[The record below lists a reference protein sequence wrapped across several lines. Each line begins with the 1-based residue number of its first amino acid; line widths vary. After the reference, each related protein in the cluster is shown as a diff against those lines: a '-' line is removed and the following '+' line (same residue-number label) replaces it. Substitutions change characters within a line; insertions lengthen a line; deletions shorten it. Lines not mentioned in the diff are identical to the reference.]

1 MTLFKQIALLL
12 SLFLLAVL
20 GTVLTLNFNS
30 ASNSVSQRLY
40 EEAKNTASSLS
51 LSLGGANGDISMMS
65 SMINA
70 NFDSGNYL
78 TISLVDVDDAIL
90 YERKT
95 QSKSANVPEWFLK
108 TLKLEAPVASANVS
122 AGWSQVGILHV
133 QSNAAYAYTQ
143 LYTILK
149 NLLISFSILAAVALV
164 ILNLL
169 LAAILK
175 PLKGVQKQAEAVI
188 RNEFILQEQIPYTK
202 EFKDVVLGM
211 NTMVS
216 KVKAMFEKGNEELK
230 RQKELEYIDPTTKL
244 RNRKY
249 LIDKLPEYLKID
261 AASKSGINMMIA
273 LNGVIEANE
282 QIEDREIHKLF
293 MDIAEV
299 FKSTLSMHKETIIA
313 RMNATEF
320 AIFIPDCTDI
330 QAREMAVQIQNAAQ
344 KLITAHRLD
353 TNTAFVSIGLYEYN
367 YGQNIAELLSN
378 SENALAHAKLLK
390 THIYFEK
397 AEDALEVMGRDLWE
411 EIIKAALA
419 HDHFN
424 FISYKTVDAKAQKVA
439 HNALSLILNAPEKTY
454 YYGQFMAPANQVG
467 LSNKIHQNIMQM
479 LFKNTD
485 KKLKGTTCSI
495 RLSFEYLELQ
505 ETYHELASLLKN
517 YGARLP
523 LKLIIEMP
531 DKFVCKNTK
540 DVKTLKALFETY
552 NIEMGI
558 YEFIGENHDYQY
570 LRDLRPLYIKAE
582 SSYFLTQNQ
591 QSLSALHLI
600 TDTVGISLIATGV
613 MELETLDELR
623 AIDINIIQGK
633 ASEAIIINKN

>member
-20 GTVLTLNFNS
+20 GTVLTLNFSS

-78 TISLVDVDDAIL
+78 VISLVDVDDAVL

-95 QSKSANVPEWFLK
+95 QSTSTNVPEWFLK
-108 TLKLEAPVASANVS
+108 TVKLEAPVASANVS

-149 NLLISFSILAAVALV
+149 NLLISFSILAAVALL

-244 RNRKY
+244 KNKKY

-273 LNGVIEANE
+273 LSGLIEANGE
-282 QIEDREIHKLF
+282 KEEREINILF
-293 MDIAEV
+293 TKIAEV
-299 FKSTLSMHKETIIA
+299 FKTTLSMHKETIIV
-313 RMNATEF
+313 RMNPTEF
-320 AIFIPDCTDI
+320 AIFIPDCTDT
-330 QAREMAVQIQNAAQ
+330 QAGEMAVQIQNAVQ
-344 KLITAHRLD
+344 KLITAQHLE
-353 TNTAFVSIGLYEYN
+353 TAFVSIGLYEYN
-367 YGQNIAELLSN
+367 YGQNIGDLLSN
-378 SENALAHAKLLK
+378 SENALTQAKLLK

-397 AEDALEVMGRDLWE
+397 AEDALEVMGRESWE
-411 EIIKAALA
+411 KIIKEALA
-419 HDHFN
+419 HEYFN
-424 FISYKTVDAKAQKVA
+424 FVSYKTVDAKAQKVA

-485 KKLKGTTCSI
+485 KKLKGTICSV

-505 ETYHELASLLKN
+505 ETYHEIASLLRD
-517 YGARLP
+517 YGAKLP
-523 LKLIIEMP
+523 LKLIVEMP

-540 DVKTLKALFETY
+540 DVKAFKALFETY

-582 SSYFLTQNQ
+582 GSYFLTQNQ

-613 MELETLDELR
+613 MELETLEKLR
-623 AIDINIIQGK
+623 AIDIHIIQGK
-633 ASEAIIINKN
+633 ASETIIINA